1 MLEEMELP
9 SHVKTWETTN
19 PKAFELYKREFIVN
33 RNAELPRM
41 QGIVEPIA
49 RKAAD
54 NMNSHP
60 QDIWKIFRQ
69 AARELE
75 DPIDSNQILALYD
88 AIYGKLN
95 YLEKKKLAY
104 YMAY

>member
-1 MLEEMELP
+1 MDR
-9 SHVKTWETTN
+9 
-19 PKAFELYKREFIVN
+19 KAKLSEI
-33 RNAELPRM
+33 

-88 AIYGKLN
+88 AIYGKLDP
-95 YLEKKKLAY
+95 LEKKTLAY